1 MTRKPPRKRRP
12 TPQKPPVRGRI
23 VEPAKPAAP
32 KPPAPRRDPATV
44 TGNRSGMH
52 CPDCRAEL
60 LHSFAAFGTLACPGC
75 GLGYW
80 TRGAELV
87 REGEVDAV
95 EAPSCR
101 ARRRRSESPIVNS

>member
-1 MTRKPPRKRRP
+1 MSTKPPRKRRP

-32 KPPAPRRDPATV
+32 KPPRRDPSTV
-44 TGNRSGMH
+44 TGNRSGIY

-60 LHSFAAFGTLACPGC
+60 LHSFTAFGTLACPGC

-95 EAPSCR
+95 ETPSTQLPR
-101 ARRRRSESPIVNS
+101 AQAKVRKSERDK